1 MCYTY
6 SELYNNFLGIYF
18 DQYNDL
24 TVAKRKTLRAKL
36 LLAQIKAGYISN
48 KLKNEI
54 KKVICLLCQQKKIT
68 KKMTTI

>member
-24 TVAKRKTLRAKL
+24 TVAKRKTLRAEL
-36 LLAQIKAGYISN
+36 LLAELKAGYISN
-48 KLKNEI
+48 KLNN
-54 KKVICLLCQQKKIT
+54 
-68 KKMTTI
+68 